1 MSRRVFFW
9 GSIRVQLNLDLAAT
23 LVVSKMRVFFYV
35 FICVPVFHGGHAAN
49 VLEEMPGEY
58 IV

>member
-1 MSRRVFFW
+1 MSRLVFFW
-9 GSIRVQLNLDLAAT
+9 RIIHVQLNLDLATT

-35 FICVPVFHGGHAAN
+35 FVCVPVFHGGHAAN